1 MPHFLCPLVVMSR
14 PKTAQIILNAQLT
27 AKAPRKK
34 GHHEKQNH
42 VRDLKE
48 KVSNGAKHWT
58 YAS

>member
-1 MPHFLCPLVVMSR
+1 VVVSR